1 MQHGF
6 GAIEI
11 ADAHADLPERRERD
25 REARALPEAFVQVDG
40 ALGERERLL
49 VAVANQR
56 DVRLVAVDRRQ
67 HVVGLE
73 ERGHALGLPQRGVGF
88 VVAAGLREHHR
99 RQRMHHREVA
109 PVAGGV
115 QRGGGFGDVLAHDRH
130 VADLPVALA
139 EIEVGEADR
148 ARVVGDLGLL
158 QGAVV
163 ERNRPRLL
171 AAREGDAAVQAPQD
185 WSAGP
190 AAALS
195 RSVSGDRPSTVPACA
210 RSPCKRYDS
219 ASMTR
224 TLSSSSLV
232 SDEGVRSSGA
242 SSSMVV
248 AACPRSSAEPAR
260 AITG

>member
-1 MQHGF
+1 MT
-6 GAIEI
+6 AESECTI
-11 ADAHADLPERRERD
+11 ARWRS
-25 REARALPEAFVQVDG
+25 
-40 ALGERERLL
+40 
-49 VAVANQR
+49 
-56 DVRLVAVDRRQ
+56 
-67 HVVGLE
+67 
-73 ERGHALGLPQRGVGF
+73 
-88 VVAAGLREHHR
+88 
-99 RQRMHHREVA
+99 
-109 PVAGGV
+109 VAGGV
-115 QRGGGFGDVLAHDRH
+115 QRGRGFGDVLAHDGH

-163 ERNRPRLL
+163 QRDRPRLF
-171 AAREGDAAVQAPQD
+171 AARKRDAAVQAPEIRVQD
-185 WSAGP
+185 L

-248 AACPRSSAEPAR
+248 AACPRSSALPAR
-260 AITG
+260 AMTG